1 MSRCAFII
9 SIAGWLLLLQ
19 GCSGETVKRTS
30 FETLQ
35 NMREQQCSKDLSG
48 NCPGRESYDDYQHKK
63 KEALAP
69 ENRDKT
75 APPSLN
81 GP

>member
-1 MSRCAFII
+1 MSKCTFII
-9 SIAGWLLLLQ
+9 LIAGWLLLQ

-35 NMREQQCSKDLSG
+35 NMREQQCDKDLSG
-48 NCPGRESYDDYQHKK
+48 DCPGRESYTDYQRKK

-69 ENRDKT
+69 ENGDKA
-75 APPSLN
+75 APPLPN